1 MNVSVA
7 KAPAQSSAHDIVAR
21 ASALVPRLREAQA
34 EIDRLAR
41 IPDELV
47 EAFEAAGIY
56 ALTIPKA
63 YGGQECSVSTWRE
76 VVTELGRGDAGA
88 AWAVTLVTAC
98 NWMAAGLYPRHVAD
112 EVFAKPGARV
122 AGVFSPRGVKARRVQ
137 GGIMVEQ
144 GIWFFNSGVYQADW
158 DLLGVPM
165 LNDAGEQ
172 TGAGVAIVPMSDV
185 KLLNDWDTSGL
196 RGSGSTNVTMEDV
209 FIPDERIVGLQ
220 ASNDGRQQRTFPDAV
235 LYRSAFAPLMVSCLT
250 FPTLGAG
257 MHMLEEFMQ
266 TLPKRDIKLTPYAKQ
281 GEAPGTHI
289 MLGEAAAK
297 LDAAKLLMWKATADI
312 DEWAERRE
320 YMPEADRARL
330 VRDSSYADQLV
341 WEAVDLIAGAGGGS
355 FARRTN
361 VLNRVWQDVKVAN
374 MHPFITQAVNYE
386 AYGRLICGV
395 RPLLMPI

>member
-122 AGVFSPRGVKARRVQ
+122 AGVFSPRGVKARRCR
-137 GGIMVEQ
+137 
-144 GIWFFNSGVYQADW
+144 
-158 DLLGVPM
+158 
-165 LNDAGEQ
+165 AG
-172 TGAGVAIVPMSDV
+172 S
-185 KLLNDWDTSGL
+185 WSS
-196 RGSGSTNVTMEDV
+196 RGSGSST
-209 FIPDERIVGLQ
+209 P
-220 ASNDGRQQRTFPDAV
+220 ASTRLTGTSWA
-235 LYRSAFAPLMVSCLT
+235 YRC
-250 FPTLGAG
+250 
-257 MHMLEEFMQ
+257 
-266 TLPKRDIKLTPYAKQ
+266 
-281 GEAPGTHI
+281 
-289 MLGEAAAK
+289 
-297 LDAAKLLMWKATADI
+297 
-312 DEWAERRE
+312 
-320 YMPEADRARL
+320 
-330 VRDSSYADQLV
+330 
-341 WEAVDLIAGAGGGS
+341 
-355 FARRTN
+355 
-361 VLNRVWQDVKVAN
+361 
-374 MHPFITQAVNYE
+374 
-386 AYGRLICGV
+386 
-395 RPLLMPI
+395 

>member
-7 KAPAQSSAHDIVAR
+7 KAPAQDIVAR
-21 ASALVPRLREAQA
+21 ARSLVPRLREAQA

-112 EVFAKPGARV
+112 EVFAKPGTRV
-122 AGVFSPRGVKARRVQ
+122 AGVFSPRGVKARRAQ
-137 GGIMVEQ
+137 GGIIVEQ

-165 LNDAGEQ
+165 LNEAGEQ

-220 ASNDGRQQRTFPDAV
+220 ASNDGRQARTFPDAA
-235 LYRSAFAPLMVSCLT
+235 LYKSAFAPLMVSCLA

-257 MHMLEEFMQ
+257 MHMVEEFMQ
-266 TLPKRDIKLTPYAKQ
+266 TLPKRDIKLTPYTKQ

-289 MLGEAAAK
+289 MLGEATAK

-312 DEWAERRE
+312 DEWAGRGE

-330 VRDSSYADQLV
+330 VRDSAYADQLV
-341 WEAVDLIAGAGGGS
+341 WEAVDLIASAAGGS
-355 FARRTN
+355 FARRVN

-374 MHPFITQAVNYE
+374 MHPFITQTVNYE
-386 AYGRLICGV
+386 AYGRLLCGV

>member
-1 MNVSVA
+1 MVVSLA

-21 ASALVPRLREAQA
+21 ARSFVPRLREAQG
-34 EIDRLAR
+34 EIDSLAR

-47 EAFEAAGIY
+47 NDLERAGIY
-56 ALTIPKA
+56 SLTIPRA
-63 YGGQECSVSTWRE
+63 YGGEECSVSTWRE
-76 VVTELGRGDAGA
+76 VVTELGRGDAGV

-112 EVFAKPGARV
+112 EVFAKPGTKV
-122 AGVFSPRGVKARRVQ
+122 AGVFSPRGAKVRRVQ
-137 GGIMVEQ
+137 GGIIVEQ

-172 TGAGVAIVPMSDV
+172 IGAGVAIVPMSDV
-185 KLLNDWDTSGL
+185 KPLHDWDTSGL

-220 ASNDGRQQRTFPDAV
+220 ASNDGCQQRTFPDAV
-235 LYRSAFAPLMVSCLT
+235 LYKSAFAPLMVSCLT

-266 TLPKRDIKLTPYAKQ
+266 TLPKRDIKLTPYTKQ
-281 GEAPGTHI
+281 GEAPVTHI
-289 MLGEAAAK
+289 MIGEATAK
-297 LDAAKLLMWKATADI
+297 LDAAKLLMWKATAEI
-312 DEWAERRE
+312 DEWAERGE
-320 YMPEADRARL
+320 YMPEADRGRL

-341 WEAVDLIAGAGGGS
+341 WEMVDAIARAAGGS
-355 FARRTN
+355 FSRRTN

-374 MHPFITQAVNYE
+374 MHPFITQSVNYE
-386 AYGRLICGV
+386 AYGRMLCGV
-395 RPLLMPI
+395 RPLLMPV

>member
-1 MNVSVA
+1 MNASPA
-7 KAPAQSSAHDIVAR
+7 KAQAQSSADDIVSRAR
-21 ASALVPRLREAQA
+21 SFVPRLREAQA

-47 EAFEAAGIY
+47 EALEQAGLY
-56 ALTIPKA
+56 SLTIPRA
-63 YGGQECSVSTWRE
+63 YGGGECSVSTWRE

-98 NWMAAGLYPRHVAD
+98 NWMAAGLYPRHVTD
-112 EVFAKPGARV
+112 EVFAKPRTRV
-122 AGVFSPRGVKARRVQ
+122 AGVFSARGVKARRVQ
-137 GGIMVEQ
+137 GGILVEQ

-172 TGAGVAIVPMSDV
+172 IGAGVAIVPMSDV
-185 KLLNDWDTSGL
+185 KPLHDWDTSGL

-220 ASNDGRQQRTFPDAV
+220 ACNDGLQQRTFPDAV
-235 LYRSAFAPLMVSCLT
+235 LYRSAFAPLMVSCLA

-257 MHMLEEFMQ
+257 MHMLEEFLE
-266 TLPKRDIKLTPYAKQ
+266 TLPKRDIKLTPYTRQ
-281 GEAPGTHI
+281 GEAPVTHI
-289 MLGEAAAK
+289 MVGEATAK
-297 LDAAKLLMWKATADI
+297 LDSAKLLMWKATAEI
-312 DEWAERRE
+312 DEWAARGD
-320 YMPEADRARL
+320 YMPEAERGRL
-330 VRDSSYADQLV
+330 VRDSAYADQLV
-341 WEAVDLIAGAGGGS
+341 WEAVDMIASASGGS

-386 AYGRLICGV
+386 AYGRLLCGV
-395 RPLLMPI
+395 RPLLMPV

>member
-112 EVFAKPGARV
+112 EVFAKPHARV
-122 AGVFSPRGVKARRVQ
+122 AGVFSPRGVKARRVK
-137 GGIMVEQ
+137 GGIIVDQ

-172 TGAGVAIVPMSDV
+172 TGPGVALVPMSDV
-185 KLLNDWDTSGL
+185 KLLHDWDTSGL
-196 RGSGSTNVTMEDV
+196 RGSGSTNVTMEGV
-209 FIPDERIVGLQ
+209 FIPDERIVSLL
-220 ASNDGRQQRTFPDAV
+220 AANDGRQHRTFPDAA
-235 LYRSAFAPLMVSCLT
+235 LYKSAFAPLMVSCLA

-257 MHMLEEFMQ
+257 MHMLEEFLQ
-266 TLPKRDIKLTPYAKQ
+266 TLPKRDIKLTPYTKQ
-281 GEAPGTHI
+281 GEAPVTHI
-289 MLGEAAAK
+289 MIGEATAK
-297 LDAAKLLMWKATADI
+297 LDAAKLLMWKATAEI
-312 DEWAERRE
+312 DAWAACGD
-320 YMPEADRARL
+320 YMPLEERGRL

-341 WEAVDLIAGAGGGS
+341 WEAVDMIGSAAGGS
-355 FARRTN
+355 FARRTH

-386 AYGRLICGV
+386 AYGRLLCGV

>member
-1 MNVSVA
+1 MNASLA
-7 KAPAQSSAHDIVAR
+7 KKPAQPSTDDIVAR
-21 ASALVPRLREAQA
+21 ARSFVPRLRELQA
-34 EIDRLAR
+34 EIDRVAR

-47 EAFEAAGIY
+47 EDLERAGIY
-56 ALTIPKA
+56 SLTIPRA
-63 YGGQECSVSTWRE
+63 YGGEECSVSTWRE
-76 VVTELGRGDAGA
+76 VVAELGRGDAGA

-98 NWMAAGLYPRHVAD
+98 NWMAAGLYPRRVAD
-112 EVFAKPGARV
+112 EVFAEPRTRV
-122 AGVFSPRGVKARRVQ
+122 AGVFSARGVKARRVQ
-137 GGIMVEQ
+137 GGIIVEQ

-172 TGAGVAIVPMSDV
+172 IGAGVAIVPMSDV
-185 KLLNDWDTSGL
+185 NPLNDWDTSGL

-220 ASNDGRQQRTFPDAV
+220 PCNDGNQQRTFPDAP

-266 TLPKRDIKLTPYAKQ
+266 TLPKRDIKLTPYTKQ
-281 GEAPGTHI
+281 GEAPVTHI
-289 MLGEAAAK
+289 MLGEVTAK
-297 LDAAKLLMWKATADI
+297 LDAAKLLLWKATAEI
-312 DEWAERRE
+312 DEWAERGE
-320 YMPEADRARL
+320 YMPEAERGRL

-341 WEAVDLIAGAGGGS
+341 WEAVDMIASASGGS
-355 FARRTN
+355 FSRRTN

-374 MHPFITQAVNYE
+374 MHPFITQAMNYE
-386 AYGRLICGV
+386 AYGRLLCGV

>member
-1 MNVSVA
+1 MNASLA
-7 KAPAQSSAHDIVAR
+7 KPPAESSARDIVDRAR
-21 ASALVPRLREAQA
+21 LLAPRLCEAQA

-47 EAFEAAGIY
+47 EELESAGIY
-56 ALTIPKA
+56 SLTIPRA
-63 YGGQECSVSTWRE
+63 YGGQECSMSAWRE

-112 EVFAKPGARV
+112 EVFAKPRARV
-122 AGVFSPRGVKARRVQ
+122 AGVFSARGAKARRVQ
-137 GGIMVEQ
+137 GGIIIEQ

-172 TGAGVAIVPMSDV
+172 IGAGVAIVPTSDV
-185 KLLNDWDTSGL
+185 KLLHDWDTTGL

-220 ASNDGRQQRTFPDAV
+220 ACNDGRQQSAFPDAV
-235 LYRSAFAPLMVSCLT
+235 LYKSAFAPLMVSCLT
-250 FPTLGAG
+250 FPSLGAG
-257 MHMLEEFMQ
+257 MHMLEEFIH
-266 TLPKRDIKLTPYAKQ
+266 TLPKRDIKLTPYTRQ
-281 GEAPGTHI
+281 GEAPVTHI
-289 MLGEAAAK
+289 MLGEATAK
-297 LDAAKLLMWKATADI
+297 LDSAKLLMWKATAEI
-312 DEWAERRE
+312 DDWAARKE
-320 YMPEADRARL
+320 YMPEAERGRL

-341 WEAVDLIAGAGGGS
+341 WEAVDMIASASGGS
-355 FARRTN
+355 FSRRTN

-374 MHPFITQAVNYE
+374 MHPFITQSVNYE
-386 AYGRLICGV
+386 AYGRLLCGV
-395 RPLLMPI
+395 RPLLMPV

>member
-1 MNVSVA
+1 MNVSLV
-7 KAPAQSSAHDIVAR
+7 KTPARSSADDIVTRAR
-21 ASALVPRLREAQA
+21 SFVPRLREAQA

-47 EAFEAAGIY
+47 EDLERAGIY
-56 ALTIPKA
+56 SLTIPRA
-63 YGGQECSVSTWRE
+63 YGGAECSMSTWRE

-98 NWMAAGLYPRHVAD
+98 NWMAGGLFPRHVAD
-112 EVFAKPGARV
+112 EVFAKPGTRV

-137 GGIMVEQ
+137 GGIIVEQ

-165 LNDAGEQ
+165 LSDAGEPI
-172 TGAGVAIVPMSDV
+172 GAGVAIVPMSDV
-185 KLLNDWDTSGL
+185 KLLHDWDTSGL

-209 FIPDERIVGLQ
+209 FISDERIAGLQ
-220 ASNDGRQQRTFPDAV
+220 ACNDGRQQRTFPEAA
-235 LYRSAFAPLMVSCLT
+235 LYKSAFAPLMVSCLA

-257 MHMLEEFMQ
+257 MHMLEEFVQ
-266 TLPKRDIKLTPYAKQ
+266 TLPKRDIKLTPYTRQ
-281 GEAPGTHI
+281 GEAPVTHI
-289 MLGEAAAK
+289 MLGEATAK
-297 LDAAKLLMWKATADI
+297 LDAARLLMWKATAEI
-312 DEWAERRE
+312 DEWAALEE
-320 YMPEADRARL
+320 YMPEAERARL

-341 WEAVDLIAGAGGGS
+341 WEAVDLIASASGGS
-355 FARRTN
+355 FARRTH

-386 AYGRLICGV
+386 AYGRLLCGV
-395 RPLLMPI
+395 RPLLMPV

>member
-1 MNVSVA
+1 MDVSLA
-7 KAPAQSSAHDIVAR
+7 KAQAQSEARDIVAR
-21 ASALVPRLREAQA
+21 ARSLAPRLREAQA

-47 EAFEAAGIY
+47 ADFEDAGIY
-56 ALTIPKA
+56 SMTIPRA
-63 YGGQECSVSTWRE
+63 CGGLECPVSTWRE

-98 NWMAAGLYPRHVAD
+98 NWMASGLYPRHVAD
-112 EVFAKPGARV
+112 EVFAKPRTRV
-122 AGVFSPRGVKARRVQ
+122 AGVFSPRGVKARRAQ
-137 GGIMVEQ
+137 GGIIVEQ

-172 TGAGVAIVPMSDV
+172 TGPGVAIVPMSDV
-185 KLLNDWDTSGL
+185 KLLHDWDTSGL

-220 ASNDGRQQRTFPDAV
+220 ACNDGRQQRTFPDAV
-235 LYRSAFAPLMVSCLT
+235 LYMSAFAPLMVSCLA

-281 GEAPGTHI
+281 GEAPVTHI
-289 MLGEAAAK
+289 MLGEATAK

-312 DEWAERRE
+312 DEWAARE
-320 YMPEADRARL
+320 AYMPEAERGRL

-341 WEAVDLIAGAGGGS
+341 WEAVDLIARASGGS
-355 FARRTN
+355 FARRAN
-361 VLNRVWQDVKVAN
+361 VLNHVWQDVKVAN
-374 MHPFITQAVNYE
+374 MHPFITQSVNYE
-386 AYGRLICGV
+386 AYGRLLCGV
-395 RPLLMPI
+395 RPLLMPV